1 MKRIKSV
8 EGFSLIELLF
18 VLVIIAALTA
28 IAIPGYIGISNRAR
42 EASLIA
48 TAGGAADELSTWLY
62 SAVSPRN
69 DSREVDTNFN
79 ARLDDT
85 DKTNI
90 ELYNDGVAKTYAQ
103 GRNTILNDRSPWD
116 TDIPLWNI
124 DNTIPN
130 GRITLIQDSSTSIKM
145 IVKNKNGGIIFERVL
160 TAD

>member
-1 MKRIKSV
+1 MREISTE

-42 EASLIA
+42 EASVIA
-48 TAGGAADELSTWLY
+48 TAGGAVDDLSTWLH

-79 ARLDDT
+79 ATIDNT

-103 GRNTILNDRSPWD
+103 GRNTILKERSPWY

-124 DNTIPN
+124 DNSILN
-130 GRITLIQDSSTSIKM
+130 GRITLIQESSTSIKM
-145 IVKNKNGGIIFERVL
+145 IAKNKSGEIIFERTL
-160 TAD
+160 SAD